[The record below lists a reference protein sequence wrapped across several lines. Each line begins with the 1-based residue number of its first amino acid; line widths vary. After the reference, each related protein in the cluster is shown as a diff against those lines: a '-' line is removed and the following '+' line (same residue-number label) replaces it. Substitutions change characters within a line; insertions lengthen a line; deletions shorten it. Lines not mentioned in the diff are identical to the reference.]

1 MIKVNAIGE
10 VCPVPIIMTK
20 NALKEIEIGEVETS
34 VDNKI
39 SIENLEK
46 LAKEL
51 GYKYALSQENDIY
64 KIIITKTKENEKT
77 IKNDEDNTVVVIDS
91 LTMGNGEKELGEVLM
106 KGFIYTLTE
115 LEVLPKTILL
125 YNEGVKLICEGSNS
139 LDDLAKL
146 QDKGVEIMAC
156 GVCINYY
163 NLVDKI
169 KVGSITNMYNIV
181 SKQTKGTRVIKP

>member
-20 NALKEIEIGEVETS
+20 NALKDIETGDVETS

-51 GYKYALSQENDIY
+51 GYKYTVSQEGDIY

-77 IKNDEDNTVVVIDS
+77 MKNDEDNTVVVIDS
-91 LTMGNGEKELGEVLM
+91 LRMGNGDRELGEVLM

-181 SKQTKGTRVIKP
+181 SKQAQGTRVIKP